1 MIIQLLQYVA
11 GVFMVVGAIFSLLA
25 ALGILRLPD
34 LYTRMHAAAKAGP
47 VGAGLVLLAIAMA
60 SFDGPV
66 ILRALAGIFFL
77 LLTLP
82 VSAHLL
88 ARAAHLAGYRP
99 AAVTVMDE
107 LQNETSTKP

>member
-1 MIIQLLQYVA
+1 MIVPIFQYVA
-11 GVFMVVGAIFSLLA
+11 GILLMVGAIFSLLA
-25 ALGILRLPD
+25 AVGLARLPD

-47 VGAGLVLLAIAMA
+47 VGAGFVLLAIALA

-66 ILRALAGIFFL
+66 ILRALGGIVFL

-88 ARAAHLAGYRP
+88 ARAAYLIGNPP
-99 AAVTVMDE
+99 APITVIDE
-107 LQNETSTKP
+107 MQSETNVER